1 MTPIEKEKTDIER
14 VQESIDRLEDF
25 QKINTLNDDEVV
37 EVKRGRTPDAASR
50 VTYQGP
56 EGSFTIKVDPKKG
69 TATASG
75 EFMTGNF
82 KSTIADGVI
91 STKGTWPVYHQV
103 CGIFHDSFNP
113 KKDI

>member
-1 MTPIEKEKTDIER
+1 MNENDKTPIER
-14 VQESIDRLEDF
+14 VQASIDQFEEYRRN
-25 QKINTLNDDEVV
+25 NTLNDDEIV
-37 EVKRGRTPDAASR
+37 EVKHGKGPDATSK
-50 VTYQGP
+50 VSYHGP

-82 KSTIADGVI
+82 KSTITDEGI
-91 STKGTWPVYHQV
+91 SSKGTWPVYHQV

-113 KKDI
+113 KNDI